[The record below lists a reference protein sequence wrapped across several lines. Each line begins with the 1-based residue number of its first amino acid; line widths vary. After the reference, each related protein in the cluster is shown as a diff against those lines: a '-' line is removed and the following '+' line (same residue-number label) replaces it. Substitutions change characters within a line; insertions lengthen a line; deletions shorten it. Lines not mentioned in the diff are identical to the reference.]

1 MVSKISRADLRNR
14 LEAARQGDTPIVLLE
29 ALPFKYYREK
39 HLPGAVNMPH
49 DAVDSLAPTLVPDKT
64 SEIVVYCASA
74 TCKNS
79 AIAAARLEA
88 LGYSRV
94 QTYDEGKADWIAA
107 NLPIE
112 AGTAAESRR
121 RHNSLPMR

>member
-1 MVSKISRADLRNR
+1 MVSKISRADLKSR
-14 LEAARQGDTPIVLLE
+14 LDAARQGGAPVVLLE
-29 ALPFKYYREK
+29 ALPARYYRDK

-64 SEIVVYCASA
+64 SLIVVYCASA

-94 QTYDEGKADWIAA
+94 QSYDEGKADWIAA
-107 NLPIE
+107 DLPIE
-112 AGTAAESRR
+112 AGIAAAAE
-121 RHNSLPMR
+121 